1 MFVVLFE
8 LFISLFYL
16 FIVPILFSTVNFLL
30 LLLMAMVLVL
40 LLLLFVSGVIIF
52 PLSLRAHT
60 STRPHYILFRCV
72 CLFHLIF
79 SDAPNGK
86 NSSQHRQHCFV
97 YFWYDGKIRW
107 HNNFCACFFLLL
119 QFSFPTHARAIP
131 HKHHTFRFIFI
142 FSRIF
147 ICASAHS
154 FSFLQYF
161 LFFFLSLRSVFHCC
175 FLHSSI

>member
-16 FIVPILFSTVNFLL
+16 FIVPILFSTVNFLLLL

-86 NSSQHRQHCFV
+86 TAANTANIVLCIFGMMV
-97 YFWYDGKIRW
+97 KYDGI
-107 HNNFCACFFLLL
+107 
-119 QFSFPTHARAIP
+119 I
-131 HKHHTFRFIFI
+131 IF
-142 FSRIF
+142 
-147 ICASAHS
+147 A
-154 FSFLQYF
+154 LV
-161 LFFFLSLRSVFHCC
+161 FFFASSVFFSYSCARE
-175 FLHSSI
+175 SA